1 MQDMA
6 ECKSLDVVETGKK
19 GDNERMNKRSTIPIA
34 VDLIALLSVIST
46 IVKVQV
52 RPTLVFTTSRLDE
65 DIMELLK
72 ANSKASL
79 LISYYIIIMFK

>member
-6 ECKSLDVVETGKK
+6 ECKSLEVVETSKK
-19 GDNERMNKRSTIPIA
+19 GDNQRMNERSTVSIT
-34 VDLIALLSVIST
+34 VNLIVLLSVIST

-52 RPTLVFTTSRLDE
+52 RPTLVFITSRLDE

-79 LISYYIIIMFK
+79 LISY